1 MKTLDLL
8 TATLDDIVFE
18 GRNQA
23 YGAYVLRRLYHQ
35 HLATAVAAALILCLL
50 LLSIPGL
57 VRHLLPAEVVSS
69 ALPVAPAV
77 ITLTDVNILP
87 PKPLLSLVK
96 PVAPAIRREVVV
108 KANPVEVVAK
118 VVPDEQVTQP
128 ISKSNLLDEPTLTG
142 AVTGSLPVAG
152 TSTGKITDLPITGTD
167 SGKAVA
173 APTTKPFLTAE
184 VMPDFAGGPEA
195 LRRYMERNLRF
206 PSRAASAAVSG
217 RVYISFTVNADG
229 SISDVAVLKGLGY
242 GTDEEAVRVV
252 SKMPPWTPG
261 RQNSHPVAVRYT
273 MPITFQYQ

>member
-1 MKTLDLL
+1 MKTLNLL

-35 HLATAVAAALILCLL
+35 HLATAVATAVALCLL
-50 LLSIPGL
+50 LLSIPVL
-57 VRHLLPAEVVSS
+57 VQRLFPEEVISPAFPAKPDVV
-69 ALPVAPAV
+69 
-77 ITLTDVNILP
+77 TLTDVILP
-87 PKPLLSLVK
+87 PKPL
-96 PVAPAIRREVVV
+96 PHTEEIVAPTSRREVVV
-108 KANPVEVVAK
+108 KANPAEVITK
-118 VVPDEQVTQP
+118 IVPDEKVTQP
-128 ISKSNLLDEPTLTG
+128 VPESNLLTEPTIPG
-142 AVTGSLPVAG
+142 AVTGPVAIPG
-152 TSTGKITDLPITGTD
+152 TSTGAATTAATTSTD
-167 SGKAVA
+167 SGKAIS
-173 APTTKPFLTAE
+173 APTKPFLTAE
-184 VMPDFAGGPEA
+184 VMPDFVGGPDA

-242 GTDEEAVRVV
+242 GTDEEAIRVV

>member
-1 MKTLDLL
+1 MKTLNLL

-23 YGAYVLRRLYHQ
+23 YGAYVLRRLYYR
-35 HLATAVAAALILCLL
+35 HLATAVAAAVALCLL
-50 LLSIPGL
+50 LLSIPVL
-57 VRHLLPAEVVSS
+57 VQRLLPEEIITPAFPLKPDVV
-69 ALPVAPAV
+69 
-77 ITLTDVNILP
+77 TLTDIVLP
-87 PKPLLSLVK
+87 PKPL
-96 PVAPAIRREVVV
+96 PRTEAIVAPAARREVVV
-108 KANPVEVVAK
+108 KANPAEVIAK
-118 VVPDEQVTQP
+118 IVPDEQVMQP
-128 ISKSNLLDEPTLTG
+128 ISKSNLLEEPTLTG
-142 AVTGSLPVAG
+142 ALIGSVPMPG
-152 TSTGKITDLPITGTD
+152 TSTGTVTTAPGTD
-167 SGKAVA
+167 SGKAVT

-184 VMPDFAGGPEA
+184 VMPDFVGGPEA

>member
-1 MKTLDLL
+1 MKTLNLS

-23 YGAYVLRRLYHQ
+23 YGAYVLRRLYQQ
-35 HLATAVAAALILCLL
+35 HLATAVAVALAFCLV
-50 LLSIPGL
+50 LLSIPVLMQRLLPGE
-57 VRHLLPAEVVSS
+57 VLLPAI
-69 ALPVAPAV
+69 PAKPDV
-77 ITLTDVNILP
+77 IELTDIKILP
-87 PKPLLSLVK
+87 PKPLTVTE
-96 PVAPAIRREVVV
+96 PTVAPLRREVVV
-108 KANPVEVVAK
+108 EANPAEVISR
-118 VVPDEQVTQP
+118 VVPDEDLTQP
-128 ISKSNLLDEPTLTG
+128 LPKRDIVGELTKPGAAVGPVAITG
-142 AVTGSLPVAG
+142 AN
-152 TSTGKITDLPITGTD
+152 TGTVTTAPDLGLD

-173 APTTKPFLTAE
+173 APATKPFLTAE
-184 VMPDFAGGPEA
+184 VMPDFVGGPEA

-206 PSRAASAAVSG
+206 PGRAASAAVSG

-229 SISDVAVLKGLGY
+229 SIADVAVLKGLGY